1 MPANV
6 QQMAHT
12 KGKYSGPDVKSNF
25 WAKSHFSQ
33 RWRWA
38 TKSLQQGHI
47 DRSISDDR
55 FICCGDKSH
64 CVYTL
69 STQDGEENI
78 WKTAVWYLFQG
89 IYPMDS
95 IHIVYVFL
103 CAECKLHILFCAEH
117 VLKSLTVLSSLRD
130 NFSWKRF
137 VTYIRHKKSL
147 YRLKPLKILKM
158 PTYRNW
164 RVKVFWANY

>member
-78 WKTAVWYLFQG
+78 RKTAVWYLFQG
-89 IYPMDS
+89 IYPYMFTC
-95 IHIVYVFL
+95 ILVCWMQVTRTLL
-103 CAECKLHILFCAEH
+103 CWTCTY
-117 VLKSLTVLSSLRD
+117 KSNST
-130 NFSWKRF
+130 F
-137 VTYIRHKKSL
+137 VAWWQVAVD
-147 YRLKPLKILKM
+147 RLKPLKILKM
-158 PTYRNW
+158 PSYRNW